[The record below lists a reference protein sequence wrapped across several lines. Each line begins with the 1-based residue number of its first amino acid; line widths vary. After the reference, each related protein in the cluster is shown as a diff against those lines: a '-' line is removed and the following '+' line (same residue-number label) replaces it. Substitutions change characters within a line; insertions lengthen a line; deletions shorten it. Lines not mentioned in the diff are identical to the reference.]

1 MLKHA
6 AVKPPSANLNE
17 PPLLW
22 VLWSRHNRLSF
33 ICVDF
38 SSFFLVKNVESM
50 SDAQRWATAR
60 SQLLPNLLPFK
71 SRARRPAQSDAAP
84 QTFAYSWQSRD
95 LVSSAYVQW
104 FSRGVTGSRQL
115 MTLIW
120 WMQTFASED
129 NQRRQMAA
137 QHLHHTNCTAV
148 SITTTNFP
156 LDFYFWHQI
165 GCRRWPCR
173 RLRKGGTGGGC
184 VMSLFSKSKT
194 KCIASQG
201 RNKMLKSAAYEAVV
215 A

>member
-60 SQLLPNLLPFK
+60 GQLLPNLLPFK

-84 QTFAYSWQSRD
+84 HAFAYSWQSRD

-120 WMQTFASED
+120 WMQNFRKWRQPKTADGSTTAAPHKLYSGIDYNYQFPTWFLFLAS
-129 NQRRQMAA
+129 NW
-137 QHLHHTNCTAV
+137 LP
-148 SITTTNFP
+148 P
-156 LDFYFWHQI
+156 LTLPSASK
-165 GCRRWPCR
+165 GRNRR
-173 RLRKGGTGGGC
+173 RLRDEFVFEK
-184 VMSLFSKSKT
+184 
-194 KCIASQG
+194 
-201 RNKMLKSAAYEAVV
+201 
-215 A
+215 